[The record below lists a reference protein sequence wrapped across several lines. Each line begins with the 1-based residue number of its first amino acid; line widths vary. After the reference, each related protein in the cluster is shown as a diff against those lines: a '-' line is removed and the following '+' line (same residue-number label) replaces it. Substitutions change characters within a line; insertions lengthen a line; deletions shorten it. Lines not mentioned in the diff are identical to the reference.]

1 MLRFGLTDFIRDVLP
16 FGFITVAVFLV
27 VSLLLKPVDNIYLL
41 LILKILLSALLYVG
55 VMKLLR
61 VVILEEI
68 LGYFSGMKRKFAVQ
82 KKNDETK

>member
-1 MLRFGLTDFIRDVLP
+1 
-16 FGFITVAVFLV
+16 
-27 VSLLLKPVDNIYLL
+27 
-41 LILKILLSALLYVG
+41 
-55 VMKLLR
+55 MKLLR